1 MAEPRIGPDLAVFR
15 LGWRR
20 STSRSGQITADIHE
34 HVVGLLRAAER
45 GESFR
50 AGNVLAVHVLGT
62 DEQDPRLLLVSTDI
76 GWTRRNQH
84 AVDALEA
91 HATVQDEGRF
101 TVIPEA
107 SASLA
112 RDDGDVPARDLGDR
126 VHVFELHPAAGRTHE
141 VVTAVTADLVPLVG
155 APPTGSGNVKHVSL
169 LADQRSD
176 RHLLIF
182 GADGGETLR
191 VADRLAALGQVADTT
206 ELGTFVQ
213 LPTPTGAAGAS

>member
-34 HVVGLLRAAER
+34 HVVGLLHAAER

-50 AGNVLAVHVLGT
+50 AGNVLVVHVLGT

-76 GWTRRNQH
+76 GWTRHNQD

-101 TVIPEA
+101 TVVPEA

-112 RDDGDVPARDLGDR
+112 RDDGDVPARDLGHR
-126 VHVFELHPAAGRTHE
+126 VLSSSCIRQPDVACRTWSRRSWPTSCRWSVLRPPAPATSSTSPCSPISAA
-141 VVTAVTADLVPLVG
+141 TAT
-155 APPTGSGNVKHVSL
+155 S
-169 LADQRSD
+169 
-176 RHLLIF
+176 
-182 GADGGETLR
+182 
-191 VADRLAALGQVADTT
+191 
-206 ELGTFVQ
+206 
-213 LPTPTGAAGAS
+213 